1 MMPLF
6 AERTCA
12 CFSAA
17 PHPQPCQLSWA
28 CMPACRANQI
38 QEVASIKRLIM
49 GPLDIRSFFSKSKV
63 PDAAQAKINMTS
75 AKAGESNKENSYTV
89 VDEIG
94 EKVKFD

>member
-1 MMPLF
+1 
-6 AERTCA
+6 
-12 CFSAA
+12 
-17 PHPQPCQLSWA
+17 
-28 CMPACRANQI
+28 
-38 QEVASIKRLIM
+38 M